1 MIRLQLFALSRLAV
15 GVDIRIR
22 KWGKPMI
29 AAIALLSAAL
39 FQPVGYTT
47 WWNTGGAK
55 VIQISEQN
63 LCALYVSQ
71 QKSSVG
77 FLWDRTAL
85 AGIVFQDDGWDFP
98 PRKTE
103 AAVRVGSTWI
113 SDSTEPDWFEASE
126 SKDAIAVTLRYF
138 PVESLLSNAG
148 SVSLRRDGGDLDIPL
163 DRTKMPKLLQ
173 AVTTCRQHLK

>member
-1 MIRLQLFALSRLAV
+1 MIWLQQFALHCV
-15 GVDIRIR
+15 GVNVRISN
-22 KWGKPMI
+22 WGKPMI
-29 AAIALLSAAL
+29 AAIAVLSAAL

-47 WWNTGGAK
+47 WWNTEGAR

-77 FLWDRTAL
+77 FLWDKTAL

-103 AAVRVGSTWI
+103 AAIRVGSTWI

-163 DRTKMPKLLQ
+163 DRSKMPKLLQ
-173 AVTTCRQHLK
+173 AVVACRQHLK